1 MVSGTEGRGMSG
13 FDQSQRAALRPVVDV
28 ARRVLRRFDDE
39 EVPPKLR
46 RVVAYS
52 GGSLP
57 APLASAL
64 LVELD
69 RNEWF
74 RKKVAEAWH
83 DQSRE
88 DEIGAAFLDRPPGW
102 WLDVAGAAAGTGSDE
117 AAMRLREAELR
128 IGDLESRLRAARDK
142 AKALAERA
150 SVAEAE
156 LRERDTADTAPLR
169 NALEATKRR
178 LDQAEGNVER
188 TEERIAGLEAD
199 LATAASQLVAAAE
212 GQRLLRE
219 ERADLLHRLDA
230 GDDES
235 RAMTP
240 RAVAGELDRLFV
252 ALRPFRELSPG
263 APSAGEEWEG
273 PVLPAGVA
281 PDSAAAI
288 EALRTIPGPFTVLVD
303 GHNMLGV
310 TDAAKLADAA
320 ARRDLV
326 NRLGRLRVAL
336 AGRDVIVVFDS
347 SLDEGRGGYRSDRG
361 VDVVFAVG
369 ATTAD
374 DEIVRLAKVVPGPVV
389 VSDDREVR
397 ERAFRVRSLTLW
409 SRALIDWLG

>member
-1 MVSGTEGRGMSG
+1 MSG
-13 FDQSQRAALRPVVDV
+13 FDQPQRAALRPVIDV
-28 ARRVLRRFDDE
+28 ARGVLRRFDDE

-46 RVVAYS
+46 RVAAYS

-69 RNEWF
+69 RNDWF
-74 RKKVAEAWH
+74 REKVGEAWH
-83 DQSRE
+83 DEGQK
-88 DEIGAAFLDRPPGW
+88 DTIGAAFLDRPPGW
-102 WLDVAGAAAGTGSDE
+102 WLDVAEAATGTGSSE
-117 AAMRLREAELR
+117 AATRLREAEQR
-128 IGDLESRLRAARDK
+128 IGDLEARLRAARDK

-150 SVAEAE
+150 SSAEAE
-156 LRERDTADTAPLR
+156 LRERDAADTAPLR

-178 LDQAEGNVER
+178 LADAERNIAR

-199 LATAASQLVAAAE
+199 LATAANQLVAAGE
-212 GQRLLRE
+212 EQRHLRE

-252 ALRPFRELSPG
+252 TLRPFRELTLGTP
-263 APSAGEEWEG
+263 PAGEEWER

-288 EALRTIPGPFTVLVD
+288 EALRTIPGPFTVLID

-326 NRLGRLRVAL
+326 NRLGRLRAAL
-336 AGRDVIVVFDS
+336 AGRDVVVVFDS
-347 SLDEGRGGYRSDRG
+347 SLDEGRGGYRSDGG
-361 VDVVFAVG
+361 VEVAFAVG

-374 DEIVRLAKVVPGPVV
+374 DEIVRLSGIVPGPVV

-397 ERAFRVRSLTLW
+397 ERAFRVRALTLW